1 MIPMATVTLK
11 NLRKS
16 YDRGRTWAVNDA
28 TLEITDGEFMALL
41 GPSGCGKSSTMRM
54 IAGLEDLTKGEIYF
68 DNRLMNRVTPQN
80 RNVAMVFETY
90 ALYPTLSVYENLA
103 FPLRSAKKPDAEIK
117 RKVDEIVD
125 ILQCEDLL
133 ALKPASLSS
142 GQAQLVGLGR
152 ALMRQP
158 NVFIMD
164 EPISH
169 LDTQLRSR
177 MRSYIKRLHIDLGYT
192 MLYVTHDQEEAMA
205 LADRIA
211 IMNVGNIVQIGT
223 PQDVFHH
230 PINTYVA
237 GFVGEPPINFLECQL
252 DQTNGVPTLSFKG
265 HPVPMPPDVSK
276 NGRTLPHDVVAGI
289 RPYYIGIA
297 AEKDAAHTLPAT
309 VFVVEPMGD
318 STVISV
324 NCEGLRMQVVAG
336 PDAAVRSSDTLWLGL
351 EPSHISLFAKETGL
365 RL

>member
-1 MIPMATVTLK
+1 MATVKLA

-16 YDRGRTWAVNDA
+16 YDRGKTWAVNNVS
-28 TLEITDGEFMALL
+28 LEIANGEFMALL

-54 IAGLEDLTKGEIYF
+54 IAGLEELTAGEIYF
-68 DNRLMNRVTPQN
+68 DSQLMNRIPPRN

-103 FPLRSAKKPDAEIK
+103 FPLRSAGRPEAEIK
-117 RKVDEIVD
+117 ARVHDIVE

-133 ALKPASLSS
+133 NLKPASLSS
-142 GQAQLVGLGR
+142 GQSQLVGLGR

-169 LDTQLRSR
+169 LDTRLRSR
-177 MRSYIKRLHIDLGYT
+177 MRSHIKRLHIDLGYT

-211 IMNVGNIVQIGT
+211 IMDMGNVVQIGT

-230 PINTYVA
+230 PANMYVA
-237 GFVGEPPINFLECQL
+237 GFVGEPPMNFLECQVESH
-252 DQTNGVPTLSFKG
+252 NGETRLSFKG
-265 HPVPMPPDVSK
+265 SAIPLPT
-276 NGRTLPHDVVAGI
+276 NGSGQRQTLPRDVVVGI
-289 RPYYIGIA
+289 RPYYIDINS
-297 AEKDAAHTLPAT
+297 ERSQQHTIPSK
-309 VFVVEPMGD
+309 VFITEGMGD

-324 NCEGLRMQVVAG
+324 DIEDTRMQIVGDPTMTPVSG
-336 PDAAVRSSDTLWLGL
+336 EMLWLAFD
-351 EPSHISLFAKETGL
+351 SAHILLFDKQTGV